1 MKVPRQIL
9 YDVLGQRSFSSTPQR
24 REVKHLLELPDRIH
38 PDYHGRSIYTH
49 TGMVPLLTLAETKGN
64 DLLSL
69 RWPSPPRNILLV
81 KKQNTPETTEAVVE
95 FAKYVHHSCPTT
107 QHSFADPLSR
117 HVHATYPSISFVLE
131 PAPAYDLHTLL
142 PFPLYTIPRETTTS
156 STGGSLSSFLTNKVD
171 LTATFGGD
179 GTILHASSLF
189 ATTPTVPPILSFSM
203 GTLGFLNEWKF
214 PEHKRAFRELYMSG
228 APSSRHSILSPEQ
241 TASSPPVSQ
250 NAIHTIYSKEGWP
263 PTLGASLGS
272 TRAARVLLRNR
283 LRVAITSTDRK
294 VITPPAL
301 HALNEV
307 ILHRGASPHLTHLT
321 ISISGR
327 ILTSTSADGLIISTP
342 TGSTA
347 YSLSAGGSIV
357 HPLVKGLVITPI
369 CARSL
374 SFRPLVLPPEAV
386 VEVTVSGRGEQGVGV
401 NIDGKDQEKRVGSG
415 MGLRVWG
422 EGVGRKAELGEEG
435 EGWMGGVPCVMRG
448 SGSEGASGDEGW
460 VGGLNGLLKFNYPF
474 GEEG

>member
-1 MKVPRQIL
+1 MKVPRRKIDTL
-9 YDVLGQRSFSSTPQR
+9 VPKRPFSSTPR
-24 REVKHLLELPDRIH
+24 RHEIKHLLELPDRIH
-38 PDYHGRSIYTH
+38 PSYH
-49 TGMVPLLTLAETKGN
+49 ETKGN

-81 KKQNTPETTEAVVE
+81 KKENTPETTEAVLE
-95 FAKYVHHSCPTT
+95 FAK
-107 QHSFADPLSR
+107 
-117 HVHATYPSISFVLE
+117 HVHATYPSISFLLE
-131 PAPAYDLHTLL
+131 PAPAHDLHTLV
-142 PFPLYTIPRETTTS
+142 PFPLYTTPWEATTS
-156 STGGSLSSFLTNKVD
+156 SNGARLSSFLNQKVD

-189 ATTPTVPPILSFSM
+189 NTTTTVPPILSFSM

-214 PEHKRAFRELYMSG
+214 PDHKRAFRELYMSG
-228 APSSRHSILSPEQ
+228 ASSSRHSILSPEQ
-241 TASSPPVSQ
+241 AASSPPVSQ
-250 NAIHTIYSKEGWP
+250 NPTHTRQSKEGWP
-263 PTLGASLGS
+263 QNLGASLGP

-283 LRVAITSTDRK
+283 LRVAINSPDRK

-357 HPLVKGLVITPI
+357 HPLVKGIVITPI

-374 SFRPLVLPPEAV
+374 SFRPLVLPAEAV
-386 VEVTVSGRGEQGVGV
+386 VEVTVSGRGKQGVGV
-401 NIDGKDQEKRVGSG
+401 SIDGVDQEKGVGSG

-422 EGVGRKAELGEEG
+422 EGVGRKGDLGETG

-448 SGSEGASGDEGW
+448 SGGEGASGDEGW

-474 GEEG
+474 GEDG

>member
-1 MKVPRQIL
+1 M
-9 YDVLGQRSFSSTPQR
+9 
-24 REVKHLLELPDRIH
+24 
-38 PDYHGRSIYTH
+38 
-49 TGMVPLLTLAETKGN
+49 
-64 DLLSL
+64 
-69 RWPSPPRNILLV
+69 V
-81 KKQNTPETTEAVVE
+81 KKENTPETTQAVLD
-95 FAKYVHHSCPTT
+95 FSK
-107 QHSFADPLSR
+107 
-117 HVHATYPSISFVLE
+117 HVHTTYPSISFLLE
-131 PAPAYDLHTLL
+131 PAPAYELHTLL
-142 PFPLYTIPRETTTS
+142 PFPLYTAPRESTATS
-156 STGGSLSSFLTNKVD
+156 NGICLSSLLAQKAD

-179 GTILHASSLF
+179 GTILRASSLF

-214 PEHKRAFRELYMSG
+214 AEHKRAFRELYTSG

-241 TASSPPVSQ
+241 TASAPPVAQ
-250 NAIHTIYSKEGWP
+250 NATHTIRSKEGWP
-263 PTLGASLGS
+263 PNIGASLGPA
-272 TRAARVLLRNR
+272 RAARVLLRNR
-283 LRVAITSTDRK
+283 LRVAVTSPNRE

-357 HPLVKGLVITPI
+357 HPLVKGIVITPI

-374 SFRPLVLPPEAV
+374 SFRPLVLPAEAV
-386 VEVTVSGRGEQGVGV
+386 VEVTVSGRGKEGVGV
-401 NIDGKDQEKRVGSG
+401 SIDGVDQKKGVGSG

-422 EGVGRKAELGEEG
+422 EGVGRKGELGENG

-448 SGSEGASGDEGW
+448 SSGEGASGDEGW

-474 GEEG
+474 GEES

>member
-1 MKVPRQIL
+1 MKVPRRKLCALIR
-9 YDVLGQRSFSSTPQR
+9 YRSFSSTSPR
-24 REVKHLLELPDRIH
+24 RAIKHLLELPDRIH
-38 PDYHGRSIYTH
+38 PSYH
-49 TGMVPLLTLAETKGN
+49 ETKAN

-81 KKQNTPETTEAVVE
+81 KKENTPQTTEAVLE
-95 FAKYVHHSCPTT
+95 FAKHI
-107 QHSFADPLSR
+107 
-117 HVHATYPSISFVLE
+117 HATYPSISFILE

-142 PFPLYTIPRETTTS
+142 PFPLYTTPREPTTTS
-156 STGGSLSSFLTNKVD
+156 NEVSLPSHLPQKVD
-171 LTATFGGD
+171 LTSTFGGD

-189 ATTPTVPPILSFSM
+189 ATAPSVPPILSFSM

-228 APSSRHSILSPEQ
+228 APSSRHSILSPQEP
-241 TASSPPVSQ
+241 ASPPPLSQ
-250 NAIHTIYSKEGWP
+250 TTVQSKQNWP
-263 PTLGASLGS
+263 PYLGASLGP

-283 LRVAITSTDRK
+283 LRVAITSPDK
-294 VITPPAL
+294 QVITPPTL

-357 HPLVKGLVITPI
+357 HPLVKGIVITPI

-374 SFRPLVLPPEAV
+374 SFRPLVLPAEAV
-386 VEVTVSGRGEQGVGV
+386 VEVTVSGRGRHGVGV
-401 NIDGKDQEKRVGSG
+401 SIDGKDQKRGVGSG
-415 MGLRVWG
+415 TGLKVWG
-422 EGVGRKAELGEEG
+422 EGVGRKGKLGEEG

-448 SGSEGASGDEGW
+448 STGEGASGDEGW

>member
-1 MKVPRQIL
+1 MAFPTEKYITGEERKYARDYTSGSGVCQVCPVSRPSIQVQVTDKLRRQV
-9 YDVLGQRSFSSTPQR
+9 Y
-24 REVKHLLELPDRIH
+24 
-38 PDYHGRSIYTH
+38 
-49 TGMVPLLTLAETKGN
+49 
-64 DLLSL
+64 
-69 RWPSPPRNILLV
+69 
-81 KKQNTPETTEAVVE
+81 
-95 FAKYVHHSCPTT
+95 
-107 QHSFADPLSR
+107 
-117 HVHATYPSISFVLE
+117 ATYPSISFILE
-131 PAPAYDLHTLL
+131 PTSAYDLHTLL
-142 PFPLYTIPRETTTS
+142 PFPLYTIPDKITT
-156 STGGSLSSFLTNKVD
+156 GSNGVCLSSFLTQKVD

-179 GTILHASSLF
+179 GTILRASSLF
-189 ATTPTVPPILSFSM
+189 ATVPSVPPILSFSM

-241 TASSPPVSQ
+241 AASSPPISQ
-250 NAIHTIYSKEGWP
+250 NATHTIQPKEGWP
-263 PTLGASLGS
+263 PNLGASQGA

-283 LRVAITSTDRK
+283 LRVAITSPDK
-294 VITPPAL
+294 DVMTPPAL
-301 HALNEV
+301 YALNEV

-357 HPLVKGLVITPI
+357 HPLVKGIVITPI

-374 SFRPLVLPPEAV
+374 SFRPLVLPAEAT
-386 VEVTVSGRGEQGVGV
+386 VEVTVSGRGKQGVGV
-401 NIDGKDQEKRVGSG
+401 SIDGVDQEKRVGSG
-415 MGLRVWG
+415 MGLKVWG
-422 EGVGRKAELGEEG
+422 EGVGRKEELGEKG
-435 EGWMGGVPCVMRG
+435 EDWMGGVPCVMRG
-448 SGSEGASGDEGW
+448 RGGEGASGDEGW

>member
-1 MKVPRQIL
+1 MLGIL
-9 YDVLGQRSFSSTPQR
+9 AIPIQRHDV
-24 REVKHLLELPDRIH
+24 DR
-38 PDYHGRSIYTH
+38 
-49 TGMVPLLTLAETKGN
+49 
-64 DLLSL
+64 
-69 RWPSPPRNILLV
+69 
-81 KKQNTPETTEAVVE
+81 
-95 FAKYVHHSCPTT
+95 
-107 QHSFADPLSR
+107 LSR
-117 HVHATYPSISFVLE
+117 HVHSTYPSISFILE
-131 PAPAYDLHTLL
+131 PESAYELCHFF
-142 PFPLYTIPRETTTS
+142 PFPLYTIPQGATTTS
-156 STGGSLSSFLTNKVD
+156 NGVCLSSSLTQKTD

-179 GTILHASSLF
+179 GTILRASSLF
-189 ATTPTVPPILSFSM
+189 ATTPSVPPILSFSM

-228 APSSRHSILSPEQ
+228 APSSRHSVLSSEEA
-241 TASSPPVSQ
+241 ASLPPVSQ
-250 NAIHTIYSKEGWP
+250 DATVTSQSKGGWSP
-263 PTLGASLGS
+263 RLGASLGP
-272 TRAARVLLRNR
+272 TRSARVLLRNR
-283 LRVAITSTDRK
+283 LRVAMTSPERE
-294 VITPPAL
+294 VITPATL

-374 SFRPLVLPPEAV
+374 SFRPLVLPAEAV
-386 VEVTVSGRGEQGVGV
+386 IEVTVSGRGKQGVGV
-401 NIDGKDQEKRVGSG
+401 SIDGVDQKQGVGSG

-422 EGVGRKAELGEEG
+422 EGVGRKAEFGKKG

-448 SGSEGASGDEGW
+448 NGREGASGDEGW

-474 GEEG
+474 GEDG

>member
-1 MKVPRQIL
+1 MDRQ
-9 YDVLGQRSFSSTPQR
+9 
-24 REVKHLLELPDRIH
+24 
-38 PDYHGRSIYTH
+38 
-49 TGMVPLLTLAETKGN
+49 
-64 DLLSL
+64 
-69 RWPSPPRNILLV
+69 
-81 KKQNTPETTEAVVE
+81 
-95 FAKYVHHSCPTT
+95 
-107 QHSFADPLSR
+107 
-117 HVHATYPSISFVLE
+117 VHATYPSISFILE

-142 PFPLYTIPRETTTS
+142 PFPLYTIPDKTTTDS
-156 STGGSLSSFLTNKVD
+156 NDICLSSFLTQKVD

-179 GTILHASSLF
+179 GTILRASSLF
-189 ATTPTVPPILSFSM
+189 ATVPSVPPILSFSM

-241 TASSPPVSQ
+241 AASSPPISQ
-250 NAIHTIYSKEGWP
+250 NATHTIQSKEGWP
-263 PTLGASLGS
+263 PNLGASLGP

-283 LRVAITSTDRK
+283 LRVAIMSPDK
-294 VITPPAL
+294 KFLTPPAL

-357 HPLVKGLVITPI
+357 HPLVKGIVITPI

-374 SFRPLVLPPEAV
+374 SFRPLVLPAEAT
-386 VEVTVSGRGEQGVGV
+386 VEVTVSGRGRQGVGV
-401 NIDGKDQEKRVGSG
+401 SIDGVDQEKRVGSG
-415 MGLRVWG
+415 MGLKVWG
-422 EGVGRKAELGEEG
+422 EGVGRKEELGEKG
-435 EGWMGGVPCVMRG
+435 EDWMGGVPCVMRG
-448 SGSEGASGDEGW
+448 RGGEGASGDEGW

>member
-1 MKVPRQIL
+1 
-9 YDVLGQRSFSSTPQR
+9 
-24 REVKHLLELPDRIH
+24 
-38 PDYHGRSIYTH
+38 
-49 TGMVPLLTLAETKGN
+49 
-64 DLLSL
+64 
-69 RWPSPPRNILLV
+69 
-81 KKQNTPETTEAVVE
+81 
-95 FAKYVHHSCPTT
+95 
-107 QHSFADPLSR
+107 
-117 HVHATYPSISFVLE
+117 
-131 PAPAYDLHTLL
+131 
-142 PFPLYTIPRETTTS
+142 
-156 STGGSLSSFLTNKVD
+156 
-171 LTATFGGD
+171 
-179 GTILHASSLF
+179 
-189 ATTPTVPPILSFSM
+189 M

-241 TASSPPVSQ
+241 VASSPAVSQ
-250 NAIHTIYSKEGWP
+250 HAVHTIQSKEGWP
-263 PTLGASLGS
+263 PNLGASLGP

-283 LRVAITSTDRK
+283 LRVAITSPDRE

-357 HPLVKGLVITPI
+357 HPLVKGIVITPI

-374 SFRPLVLPPEAV
+374 SFRPLVLPAEAV
-386 VEVTVSGRGEQGVGV
+386 VEVTVSGRGKQGVGV
-401 NIDGKDQEKRVGSG
+401 SIDGKDQEKGVGSG

-422 EGVGRKAELGEEG
+422 EGVGRKGELGEKG
-435 EGWMGGVPCVMRG
+435 EGWMGAHVKREQHLVMHCHESMPRSATN
-448 SGSEGASGDEGW
+448 SGSKLVVANVS
-460 VGGLNGLLKFNYPF
+460 LKP
-474 GEEG
+474 

>member
-1 MKVPRQIL
+1 MKK
-9 YDVLGQRSFSSTPQR
+9 
-24 REVKHLLELPDRIH
+24 E
-38 PDYHGRSIYTH
+38 
-49 TGMVPLLTLAETKGN
+49 
-64 DLLSL
+64 
-69 RWPSPPRNILLV
+69 
-81 KKQNTPETTEAVVE
+81 NTPETTEAVLE
-95 FAKYVHHSCPTT
+95 FAKYT
-107 QHSFADPLSR
+107 QYPHPYTLTSEADPLSR
-117 HVHATYPSISFVLE
+117 HIQANYPSISFVLE

-142 PFPLYTIPRETTTS
+142 PFPLYTIPRDITTTS
-156 STGGSLSSFLTNKVD
+156 DNVCLSSFLAQKVD
-171 LTATFGGD
+171 LAATFGGD

-189 ATTPTVPPILSFSM
+189 ATTPSVPPILSFSM

-241 TASSPPVSQ
+241 AESSSPVSQ
-250 NAIHTIYSKEGWP
+250 NADHALQSKEGWLP
-263 PTLGASLGS
+263 NLGASLGS

-283 LRVAITSTDRK
+283 LRVAVTSPDK
-294 VITPPAL
+294 EVITPPAL

-374 SFRPLVLPPEAV
+374 SFRPLVLPAEAV
-386 VEVTVSGRGEQGVGV
+386 VEVTVSGRGKDGVGV
-401 NIDGKDQEKRVGSG
+401 SIDGVDQERGVGSG

-422 EGVGRKAELGEEG
+422 EGVGRKRELGEIG
-435 EGWMGGVPCVMRG
+435 EDWMGGVPCVMRG
-448 SGSEGASGDEGW
+448 NSGKGASGDEGW

>member
-1 MKVPRQIL
+1 
-9 YDVLGQRSFSSTPQR
+9 
-24 REVKHLLELPDRIH
+24 
-38 PDYHGRSIYTH
+38 
-49 TGMVPLLTLAETKGN
+49 
-64 DLLSL
+64 
-69 RWPSPPRNILLV
+69 
-81 KKQNTPETTEAVVE
+81 
-95 FAKYVHHSCPTT
+95 
-107 QHSFADPLSR
+107 
-117 HVHATYPSISFVLE
+117 
-131 PAPAYDLHTLL
+131 
-142 PFPLYTIPRETTTS
+142 
-156 STGGSLSSFLTNKVD
+156 
-171 LTATFGGD
+171 
-179 GTILHASSLF
+179 
-189 ATTPTVPPILSFSM
+189 M

-241 TASSPPVSQ
+241 AASSPPISQ
-250 NAIHTIYSKEGWP
+250 NTTQTIQSKEEGWP
-263 PTLGASLGS
+263 PNLGASLGS

-283 LRVAITSTDRK
+283 LRVAIISPDREVK
-294 VITPPAL
+294 KPTAL

-374 SFRPLVLPPEAV
+374 SFRPLVLPAEAV
-386 VEVTVSGRGEQGVGV
+386 VEVTVSGRGKQGVGV
-401 NIDGKDQEKRVGSG
+401 SIDGVDQEKGVVGSG

-422 EGVGRKAELGEEG
+422 ENVGRKAEFGEEG
-435 EGWMGGVPCVMRG
+435 DGWMGGVPCVMRG
-448 SGSEGASGDEGW
+448 SGREGASGDEGW